1 MSKIA
6 LLTGITG
13 FIGRNLANE
22 LLDHG
27 WEIHAIVREE
37 SNLSNLGDI
46 ENNCFLHI
54 HDGSIEN
61 MISIHKKLKIDVVFH
76 LASLYL
82 ANHKVEEVSELITS
96 NIQFST
102 QLLEG
107 MLEGGSKKII
117 NVGSYAQHDDSEE
130 FYPFNLYASTKEAFQ
145 NILYFYHLAHGF
157 SCLTLKLYD
166 TYGPGDTRGKL
177 INLITESILEGS
189 DLKLSKGDQL
199 INISHVN
206 DIVKHFLKAEE
217 YLSSLSKPSWEVFF
231 LDGESFTVKELVLR
245 LEKIIG
251 KKFQGQLG
259 GRPYRKREIM
269 SPVRPKNSLPWKD
282 ECSKT
287 SIREGITELISLRD
301 E

>member
-1 MSKIA
+1 MSKVA

-37 SNLSNLGDI
+37 SNLSNLGNIKD
-46 ENNCFLHI
+46 NCFFHT

-82 ANHKVEEVSELITS
+82 ANHKVEEVSDLITS

-166 TYGPGDTRGKL
+166 TYGLGDTRGKL

-199 INISHVN
+199 INVSHVN

-217 YLSSLSKPSWEVFF
+217 HLSSLSKPSWEVFF
-231 LDGESFTVKELVLR
+231 LDGESFTVKELVLK

-251 KKFQGQLG
+251 KKFKGQLG

-269 SPVRPKNSLPWKD
+269 SPVRPKNCLPWKD

-287 SIREGITELISLRD
+287 TIREGITELIRLRD
-301 E
+301 G

>member
-1 MSKIA
+1 MSNVA

-22 LLDHG
+22 LLDNG
-27 WEIHAIVREE
+27 WEIHAIVREN
-37 SNLSNLGDI
+37 SNLSNLGNI
-46 ENNCFLHI
+46 KNKCTFHT
-54 HDGSIEN
+54 HDGSTKS
-61 MISIHKKLKIDVVFH
+61 MISIHKKLKIDIVFH

-82 ANHKVEEVSELITS
+82 ANHKAEEVSELITS

-130 FYPFNLYASTKEAFQ
+130 FYPFNLYASTKEAFK

-177 INLITESILEGS
+177 IDLITDSILEGR
-189 DLKLSKGDQL
+189 DLKLTKGDQL

-206 DIVKHFLKAEE
+206 DIVKHFLKAEQ
-217 YLSSLSKPSWEVFF
+217 YLSSLTQPSWKVFF
-231 LDGESFTVKELVLR
+231 LDGESFTVKELVLE
-245 LEKIIG
+245 LERIIG
-251 KKFQGQLG
+251 KKFKGQLG
-259 GRPYRKREIM
+259 GRPYREREIM
-269 SPVRPKNSLPWKD
+269 SPVRPINSLPWKD
-282 ECSKT
+282 KFSKT
-287 SIREGITELISLRD
+287 TIREGITELISLRD
-301 E
+301 G

>member
-1 MSKIA
+1 MSNVA

-22 LLDHG
+22 LLNHG
-27 WEIHAIVREE
+27 WEIHAIIREE
-37 SNLSNLGDI
+37 SNLSNLGNLK
-46 ENNCFLHI
+46 NNCSFHT
-54 HDGSIEN
+54 HDGSIES
-61 MISIHKKLKIDVVFH
+61 MIGIHKKLKIDVVFH

-82 ANHKVEEVSELITS
+82 ANHKAEEVSELITS

-117 NVGSYAQHDDSEE
+117 NVGSYAQHDNSEE

-166 TYGPGDTRGKL
+166 TYGPGDKRGKL

-199 INISHVN
+199 INVSHVN

-231 LDGESFTVKELVLR
+231 LDGESFTVKELVLK

-269 SPVRPKNSLPWKD
+269 SPVRPKKSLPWKD

-287 SIREGITELISLRD
+287 TIREGITELISLRD
-301 E
+301 G

>member
-1 MSKIA
+1 MSNVA

-13 FIGRNLANE
+13 FIGRNLAKG
-22 LLDHG
+22 LIDRG

-37 SNLSNLGDI
+37 SNLGDLGNI
-46 ENNCFLHI
+46 KNNCSFHI
-54 HDGSIEN
+54 HDGSTES
-61 MISIHKKLKIDVVFH
+61 MIDIHKKLKIDVVFH

-82 ANHKVEEVSELITS
+82 ANHKVEEVSELIRS

-117 NVGSYAQHDDSEE
+117 NVGSYAQHNDSEE
-130 FYPFNLYASTKEAFQ
+130 FNPFNLYASTKEAFQ
-145 NILYFYHLAHGF
+145 NILYFYHLAHGL

-177 INLITESILEGS
+177 INLITDSILEGS
-189 DLKLSKGDQL
+189 DLKLSEGDQL
-199 INISHVN
+199 INISHIN

-217 YLSSLSKPSWEVFF
+217 YLSSLSEPSWEVFF
-231 LDGESFTVKELVLR
+231 VNGESFTVKGLVLK

-259 GRPYRKREIM
+259 GRSYREREIM
-269 SPVRPKNSLPWKD
+269 SPVSPKNSLPWKD
-282 ECSKT
+282 EYSKT

-301 E
+301 G

>member
-1 MSKIA
+1 MSNVA

-13 FIGRNLANE
+13 FIGRNLAKE
-22 LLDHG
+22 LIDRG

-37 SNLSNLGDI
+37 SNLGDLGNI
-46 ENNCFLHI
+46 KNNCSFHR
-54 HDGSIEN
+54 HDGSTES
-61 MISIHKKLKIDVVFH
+61 MIDIHKKLKIDVVFH

-82 ANHKVEEVSELITS
+82 ANHKVEEVSELIRS

-107 MLEGGSKKII
+107 MLAGGSKKII
-117 NVGSYAQHDDSEE
+117 NVGSYAQHNDSEE
-130 FYPFNLYASTKEAFQ
+130 FNPFNLYASTKEAFQ
-145 NILYFYHLAHGF
+145 NILYFYHLAHGL

-166 TYGPGDTRGKL
+166 TYGPGDSRGKL
-177 INLITESILEGS
+177 INLITDSILEGS
-189 DLKLSKGDQL
+189 DLKLSEGDQL

-217 YLSSLSKPSWEVFF
+217 YLSSLSEPSWEVFF
-231 LDGESFTVKELVLR
+231 VNGESFTVKGLVLK

-259 GRPYRKREIM
+259 GRPYREREIM
-269 SPVRPKNSLPWKD
+269 SPVSPKNSLPWKD
-282 ECSKT
+282 EFSKT
-287 SIREGITELISLRD
+287 TIREGITELISLRD
-301 E
+301 G

>member
-1 MSKIA
+1 MSNIA
-6 LLTGITG
+6 LITGITG

-22 LLDHG
+22 LLNHG

-37 SNLSNLGDI
+37 SNLSNLGNI
-46 ENNCFLHI
+46 KNNCSFHT
-54 HDGSIEN
+54 HDGSIES
-61 MISIHKKLKIDVVFH
+61 MIGIHKKLKIDVVFH

-82 ANHKVEEVSELITS
+82 ASHKAEEVSGLITS

-130 FYPFNLYASTKEAFQ
+130 FNPFNLYASTKEAFQ
-145 NILYFYHLAHGF
+145 NILYFYHLAYGF

-166 TYGPGDTRGKL
+166 TYGPDDSRGKL
-177 INLITESILEGS
+177 INLITDSILEGS

-206 DIVKHFLKAEE
+206 DVVNHFIKAEE
-217 YLSSLSKPSWEVFF
+217 YLSNLNRSSWEVFF
-231 LDGESFTVKELVLR
+231 LDGETITVKELVLK

-269 SPVRPKNSLPWKD
+269 SPVKPINSLPWKD

-287 SIREGITELISLRD
+287 TIREGITELISLKD
-301 E
+301 G

>member
-1 MSKIA
+1 MSNVA

-22 LLDHG
+22 LFDNG

-37 SNLSNLGDI
+37 SNLSNLGNI
-46 ENNCFLHI
+46 KNNCSFHT
-54 HDGSIEN
+54 HDGSIES
-61 MISIHKKLKIDVVFH
+61 MIDIHKKLKIDVVFH

-82 ANHKVEEVSELITS
+82 ANHKAEEVSELITS

-117 NVGSYAQHDDSEE
+117 NVGSYAQHDNSEE
-130 FYPFNLYASTKEAFQ
+130 FFPFNLYASTKEAFQ

-166 TYGPGDTRGKL
+166 TYGPDDTRGKL
-177 INLITESILEGS
+177 INLITDSIVEGS

-199 INISHVN
+199 INVSHVN
-206 DIVKHFLKAEE
+206 DIVNHFLKAEQ
-217 YLSSLSKPSWEVFF
+217 YLSSLSKPSWEAFF
-231 LDGESFTVKELVLR
+231 LDGESITVKELVLK

-251 KKFQGQLG
+251 KKFKGQLG

-287 SIREGITELISLRD
+287 TIREGITELIRLRD
-301 E
+301 G

>member
-1 MSKIA
+1 MSNVA

-13 FIGRNLANE
+13 FIGRNLAKG
-22 LLDHG
+22 LIDRG

-37 SNLSNLGDI
+37 SNLGDLGNI
-46 ENNCFLHI
+46 KNNCSFHI
-54 HDGSIEN
+54 HDGSTES
-61 MISIHKKLKIDVVFH
+61 MIDIHKKLKIDVVFH

-82 ANHKVEEVSELITS
+82 ANHKVEEVSELIRS

-117 NVGSYAQHDDSEE
+117 NVGSYAQHNDSEE
-130 FYPFNLYASTKEAFQ
+130 FNPFNLYASTKEAFQ
-145 NILYFYHLAHGF
+145 NILYFYHLAHGL

-177 INLITESILEGS
+177 INLITDSILEGS
-189 DLKLSKGDQL
+189 DLKLSEGDQL
-199 INISHVN
+199 INISHIN

-217 YLSSLSKPSWEVFF
+217 YLSSLSEPSWEVFF
-231 LDGESFTVKELVLR
+231 VNGESFTVKGLVLK

-251 KKFQGQLG
+251 KEFQGQLG

-269 SPVRPKNSLPWKD
+269 SPVRPKNILPWKD

-287 SIREGITELISLRD
+287 TLREGITELISLRD
-301 E
+301 G